1 MADKMNFAT
10 TQEAYLTGKRESE
23 EHYSAILAMYK
34 VQTIALEAKHAEE
47 TEVCRIEAKLE
58 LVEDLIHLESLKF
71 EKAKLEADL
80 KVAQAKVD
88 DFRVPEIDW
97 FKMGELNMGG

>member
-10 TQEAYLTGKRESE
+10 TQEVYLTGKRESE
-23 EHYSAILAMYK
+23 EHYRTILAMYK

-47 TEVCRIEAKLE
+47 IEVCRIEAKLE

-80 KVAQAKVD
+80 KVAHAKVD

-97 FKMGELNMGG
+97 FKLGEPNMGG